1 MVKAPTPDTTPEA
14 LFWHEPQK
22 TTGKMNRKSLKRW
35 NFPGQGGQNKFL
47 LTYKCRVAVKFF
59 WFGGEQSIKMWG
71 FHEHIHRT
79 SFTIWLG
86 GHIYNSFL
94 IESKLLKLGMRISST
109 KIIAVSVT
117 KVSKTHTDS
126 PAHADVPNSTKWSI
140 MSTKAYTTNPLKF
153 FSLIFRIP
161 AE

>member
-1 MVKAPTPDTTPEA
+1 MFWCGEYNSGKKG
-14 LFWHEPQK
+14 LFLKMMKKNQIESIPFQTFYIQK
-22 TTGKMNRKSLKRW
+22 YTISAVPKST
-35 NFPGQGGQNKFL
+35 FFL
-47 LTYKCRVAVKFF
+47 QSRFSSIEC
-59 WFGGEQSIKMWG
+59 EQSIKMWG

-94 IESKLLKLGMRISST
+94 TESKLLKLGIRISST

-117 KVSKTHTDS
+117 KVFKTHTDS
-126 PAHADVPNSTKWSI
+126 PAHADVPNSTKCSI
-140 MSTKAYTTNPLKF
+140 MSTKEYTTNPLKF

-161 AE
+161 TE